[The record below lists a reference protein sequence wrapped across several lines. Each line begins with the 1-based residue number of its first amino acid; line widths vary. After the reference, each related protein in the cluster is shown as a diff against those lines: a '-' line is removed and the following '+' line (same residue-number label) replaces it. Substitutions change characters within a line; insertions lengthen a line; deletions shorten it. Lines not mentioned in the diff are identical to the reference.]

1 MKKLSLLFLAL
12 FLSACSS
19 LIPYKNQN
27 LDYLHGIE
35 ENPDDYRGKVVSF
48 GGKVKGVT
56 EDTRR
61 MRLIIKI
68 DVPFYYYATGKDPL
82 SYELLLISFDKKG
95 MPQMTGIQKG
105 SNVKVL
111 ARVANYET
119 RKNLT
124 GKPIAVLHLIAFA
137 LADRD
142 REQDFFRPEP
152 PCKQLYE
159 SWKAGRL
166 FFNEQPQEIEE
177 RYPAPQRK
185 TLEFFPQFA
194 QPQQEAQKPAEKGI
208 VYDDEEPAFILP
220 PDPKPAAPQ
229 EDNTPAESALAKPSP
244 EENNADT
251 TPPAAETAAPISAE
265 TQAIQPQIQ
274 ADTLPSQKTQIPL
287 AEPLSAEQETKPASA
302 QTAAKEPAAQT
313 ADTQHPTQNSAF
325 DTLSYGTETSAQTSA
340 EGSYQTSLAQ

>member
-12 FLSACSS
+12 FLSACSA

-95 MPQMTGIQKG
+95 MPQMTGIQKR
-105 SNVKVL
+105 SNIKVL

-152 PCKQLYE
+152 PSKQLYE

-166 FFNEQPQEIEE
+166 FFNEQPQEIEQ

-194 QPQQEAQKPAEKGI
+194 QPQHETQKPAEKGI

-229 EDNTPAESALAKPSP
+229 ADNTPTASGPGKPADDEHANTRPTAANTSEQALAK
-244 EENNADT
+244 
-251 TPPAAETAAPISAE
+251 
-265 TQAIQPQIQ
+265 TQDIQPQIQ
-274 ADTLPSQKTQIPL
+274 ADTLHNPKTEVSPT
-287 AEPLSAEQETKPASA
+287 SAEQEPA
-302 QTAAKEPAAQT
+302 QTPAQADAEEPAEQT
-313 ADTQHPTQNSAF
+313 ADNQRSEQNAE
-325 DTLSYGTETSAQTSA
+325 DQTLSYDEEPSAQTSA
-340 EGSYQTSLAQ
+340 QDSY

>member
-19 LIPYKNQN
+19 MIPYKNQN

-185 TLEFFPQFA
+185 TLEFFPQFIHPR
-194 QPQQEAQKPAEKGI
+194 QDTQKPAEKGI

-220 PDPKPAAPQ
+220 PDPKPAARQ
-229 EDNTPAESALAKPSP
+229 ADSTPADNAGPTDDA
-244 EENNADT
+244 NDADT
-251 TPPAAETAAPISAE
+251 TPPTSGTSEQVSTVTEAAQSQ
-265 TQAIQPQIQ
+265 TQADKLPNPKPEIPRPEPNT
-274 ADTLPSQKTQIPL
+274 ADLENKREPTQ
-287 AEPLSAEQETKPASA
+287 T
-302 QTAAKEPAAQT
+302 TAKEPADQT
-313 ADTQHPTQNSAF
+313 ADTPHPEQNSPAEI
-325 DTLSYGTETSAQTSA
+325 LSYGTETPEQISAA
-340 EGSYQTSLAQ
+340 ASYQTSPAQ